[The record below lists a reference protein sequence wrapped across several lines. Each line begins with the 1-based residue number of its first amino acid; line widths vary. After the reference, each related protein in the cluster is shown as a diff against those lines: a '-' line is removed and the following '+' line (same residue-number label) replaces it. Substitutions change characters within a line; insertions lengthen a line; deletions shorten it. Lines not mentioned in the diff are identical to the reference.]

1 MVQGLFRH
9 ALGNTLL
16 WKGCKRMNKKR
27 ELTALRNISIRN
39 RLLFTFLIT
48 SIVPLLLVSI
58 LSFRLYSKSMEEK
71 ISASAIQ
78 LLSLVNVNMVTELEK
93 YQYLCG
99 SFCTNEDIREALKV
113 NDMTS
118 GEKNKRVS
126 KILELVR
133 SQIIYPAQAKNITI
147 YDQSGNIFLDLGYDG
162 FYDADK
168 MKIIED
174 IGKQVPNDS
183 WSYVKTYR
191 HRNIITLGRR
201 ILDGYNDT
209 KVLGYTVISID
220 EKLFSETVLTPVNL
234 EEGTNILFMKPDGT
248 VLSSWDRTV
257 PLGVTYQSKELIEN
271 LHKKYPKKSGSF
283 TLKNE
288 AGSQLITFSYNKN
301 INLYFVSI
309 IPFTYINS
317 ETDTVIR
324 QLIMVALPLLLFCI
338 TITLVIYL
346 SISKPISHM
355 ITHCRQISSGDF
367 KERIRDRHKD
377 ELSFLSNNLDNMVE
391 KVEQLLC
398 EQKEDEKKKR
408 ELELQMLQYQ
418 INPHFL
424 FNTLNSLRLVAGMNQ
439 DHVVSDG
446 ITALANL
453 LKNVLV
459 DKHEYITIRE
469 EIENLKNYFAIQ
481 SIRYAG
487 NFQVSYEL
495 EESLMSCVVPKLI
508 LQPLAE
514 NSVIH
519 GTSESG
525 MIMEI
530 RVRCVYEDTHIKLEL
545 SDNGK
550 GFDMAKTESRGFGG
564 IGIPN
569 VNDRIQLNFG
579 NEYGL
584 YITSE
589 PGKGTTC
596 NITLPKVHSAPEKE
610 EGKLPVDPKKR
621 GEGNV

>member
-1 MVQGLFRH
+1 M
-9 ALGNTLL
+9 
-16 WKGCKRMNKKR
+16 KKR
-27 ELTALRNISIRN
+27 QGSMALRNISIRN

-48 SIVPLLLVSI
+48 SIVPLILVSI
-58 LSFRLYSKSMEEK
+58 LSFRLYSKNMEEK

-78 LLSLVNVNMVTELEK
+78 LLSLVNVNMITELEK

-99 SFCTNEDIREALKV
+99 SFCTNATIQDALKV
-113 NDMTS
+113 NNMTS
-118 GEKNKRVS
+118 GEKNKRVG

-147 YDQSGNIFLDLGYDG
+147 YDQNGNIFFDLGYDG

-168 MKIIED
+168 GKIIED
-174 IGKQVPNDS
+174 IGEQAPNDS

-201 ILDGYNDT
+201 ILDGYSDT

-248 VLSSWDRTV
+248 VLSSWDRNV
-257 PLGVTYQSKELIEN
+257 PLGVAHQNQELIDN
-271 LHKKYPKKSGSF
+271 LQKRYPKKSGSF
-283 TLKNE
+283 TLKDE
-288 AGSQLITFSYNKN
+288 AASQLITFSYNKN
-301 INLYFVSI
+301 FNLYFVSI
-309 IPFTYINS
+309 IPFSYINS
-317 ETDTVIR
+317 ETGTVIR

-346 SISKPISHM
+346 SISKPISNM
-355 ITHCRQISSGDF
+355 VAHCKQISSGNF
-367 KERIRDRHKD
+367 NGRIKDRHKD
-377 ELSFLSNNLDNMVE
+377 ELSFLSNNLDRMVG

-408 ELELQMLQYQ
+408 ELEMQMLQYQ

-424 FNTLNSLRLVAGMNQ
+424 FNTLNSLRLVAAMNQ
-439 DHVVSDG
+439 DHVVSEG

-495 EESLMSCVVPKLI
+495 DESLMSCVVPKLI

-519 GTSESG
+519 GTTESDL
-525 MIMEI
+525 IMEI
-530 RVRCVYEDTHIKLEL
+530 RVRCVREEKHIKLEIA
-545 SDNGK
+545 DNGK
-550 GFDMAKTESRGFGG
+550 GFDMAKVNPMGIGG

-596 NITLPKVHSAPEKE
+596 SITLPEVHPTLEKA
-610 EGKLPVDPKKR
+610 EGKLPFDPKK
-621 GEGNV
+621 GGNGNV